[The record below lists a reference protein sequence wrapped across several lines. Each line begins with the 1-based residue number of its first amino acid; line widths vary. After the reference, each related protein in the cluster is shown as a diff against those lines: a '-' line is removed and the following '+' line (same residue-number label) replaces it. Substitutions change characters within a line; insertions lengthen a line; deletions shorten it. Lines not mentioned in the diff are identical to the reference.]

1 MPEGPSIIILK
12 ELVQQFKGKKI
23 LESSGN
29 TKADLPVLNNQV
41 IVDFKS
47 WGKHFLICFKTFTI
61 RIHFMLFGSYT
72 INEHKAA
79 KPRLGFR
86 FNKGELNFYTCSVQ
100 LIEDDLDQVYDWSS
114 DVMNTAWSPAKAK
127 KKMKE
132 DPGMLVCDALM
143 NQSIFSG
150 VGNIIKNEVLFRI
163 KVHPES
169 RVGDLPAAR
178 MNALLKEAVNYSFE
192 FLAWK
197 KAFVLKKHWLVYN
210 QKTCPRDNTPFTK
223 KNMGRSNRKTFYC
236 RTCQKLYT

>member
-1 MPEGPSIIILK
+1 
-12 ELVQQFKGKKI
+12 
-23 LESSGN
+23 
-29 TKADLPVLNNQV
+29 
-41 IVDFKS
+41 
-47 WGKHFLICFKTFTI
+47 
-61 RIHFMLFGSYT
+61 
-72 INEHKAA
+72 
-79 KPRLGFR
+79 
-86 FNKGELNFYTCSVQ
+86 
-100 LIEDDLDQVYDWSS
+100 
-114 DVMNTAWSPAKAK
+114 
-127 KKMKE
+127 MKE